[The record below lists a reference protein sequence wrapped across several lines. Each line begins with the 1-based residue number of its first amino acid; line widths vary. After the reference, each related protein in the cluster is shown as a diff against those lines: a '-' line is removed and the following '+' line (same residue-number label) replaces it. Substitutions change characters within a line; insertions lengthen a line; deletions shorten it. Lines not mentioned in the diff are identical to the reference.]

1 MPTIRAASTPKIL
14 TVKFDGPHPA
24 YSETRDVLADCKNRK
39 EGGIYFW
46 AIRVGDSFRITH
58 IGQTGTS
65 FYQRMKEHIINTLGG
80 NYRISD
86 TEALARG
93 DSKILWDGLWREG
106 VPLVLSGHT
115 HAGQITV
122 ARLHEIAIGK
132 VGGHKYVH
140 GLYGTRSVGEE
151 ATGAVYVGA
160 GVGAAV
166 MPLRLGA
173 RARREVTV
181 FELGANAAPDEA
193 DHAEQPSLAGRKPSD
208 DLTAKRHQRVLKLK
222 AKRESNP

>member
-1 MPTIRAASTPKIL
+1 MPTTRPASTPKIL

-106 VPLVLSGHT
+106 RRECLPEFLSNST
-115 HAGQITV
+115 K
-122 ARLHEIAIGK
+122 LF
-132 VGGHKYVH
+132 
-140 GLYGTRSVGEE
+140 EE
-151 ATGAVYVGA
+151 AKRNLKLEKIFVATLDVEDR
-160 GVGAAV
+160 
-166 MPLRLGA
+166 M
-173 RARREVTV
+173 RRRIEGGIAKHIRKDKIASS
-181 FELGANAAPDEA
+181 LLPPDI
-193 DHAEQPSLAGRKPSD
+193 
-208 DLTAKRHQRVLKLK
+208 RVLGRLTTETPIPIRIVTTTKILGLP
-222 AKRESNP
+222 EQLDV

>member
-1 MPTIRAASTPKIL
+1 MSTTRAASTPKIL

-24 YSETRDVLADCKNRK
+24 YSEMRDVLADCKNRK

-106 VPLVLSGHT
+106 RRECLPEFLSNST
-115 HAGQITV
+115 
-122 ARLHEIAIGK
+122 K
-132 VGGHKYVH
+132 FF
-140 GLYGTRSVGEE
+140 EE
-151 ATGAVYVGA
+151 AKRNLKLEKIFVATLDVEDR
-160 GVGAAV
+160 
-166 MPLRLGA
+166 M
-173 RARREVTV
+173 RRRIEGGIAKQIRKDKTASS
-181 FELGANAAPDEA
+181 LLPPDI
-193 DHAEQPSLAGRKPSD
+193 
-208 DLTAKRHQRVLKLK
+208 RVLGRLTTETPIPIRIVTTTKILGLP
-222 AKRESNP
+222 EQLDV